1 MQLLNSG
8 HKRLKVLIHIY
19 HSKFLSHVHNVFT
32 QGEEEQHKASNNN
45 KRGTTQHKVKNN
57 NTRQHKA
64 SNNNKS
70 QVGTT
75 QGEQQQQR

>member
-45 KRGTTQHKVKNN
+45 KRGTT
-57 NTRQHKA
+57 
-64 SNNNKS
+64 
-70 QVGTT
+70 TT
-75 QGEQQQQR
+75 QGEEQ